1 MSIPIKIPELPN
13 DIGDVKVA
21 NVHVDVGDIVLVNS
35 PLFDIETDKTILEIL
50 ASEAGEIRD
59 FKAKVGDYV
68 TSNQVIGTIIPVE
81 NAEVRRVHSM
91 PTKNDAPIYVSP
103 PDKKRNNHQV
113 KILNKHN
120 ILSLHWALRAIVVRV
135 HLLHFQCFRVLL
147 AQYFPDKNKIVTTIG
162 NYYFRKCCPLIPL
175 FTVREA

>member
-113 KILNKHN
+113 QHYWLLLLFIV
-120 ILSLHWALRAIVVRV
+120 AIMG
-135 HLLHFQCFRVLL
+135 
-147 AQYFPDKNKIVTTIG
+147 IVYTSME
-162 NYYFRKCCPLIPL
+162 L
-175 FTVREA
+175 